1 MSAIEIKKNI
11 GDFLNKEIELL
22 GDDVELRSLV
32 HDSFILIE
40 LVMRLQED
48 FVVRINQDDL
58 VEVKTVGQLTEVILK
73 KKSNS

>member
-1 MSAIEIKKNI
+1 MSKIEVKKNI
-11 GDFLNKEIELL
+11 GDFLNKEVDAL

-58 VEVKTVGQLTEVILK
+58 VNVTTVGQLTAVILDK
-73 KKSNS
+73 KANS